1 MCLVFVL
8 KFERFW
14 RALNFSIK
22 FSSLFSSDKKSSSE
36 SILSSDV
43 DPLKISESSGNSDSI
58 DELQTELEKL
68 ETVDRRYKAL
78 FCSELTVVSALF
90 ADAHFWIPNQLPQK

>member
-1 MCLVFVL
+1 MF
-8 KFERFW
+8 
-14 RALNFSIK
+14 IP
-22 FSSLFSSDKKSSSE
+22 FSSDKKSSSE

-78 FCSELTVVSALF
+78 SALG
-90 ADAHFWIPNQLPQK
+90 